1 MLTDE
6 RRSAAAR
13 DTLAQH
19 RCSSTALRATAGCSA
34 SASELSNLA
43 PRLHAQPAAQSPGD
57 ARNDVRARMGRA
69 WHVFVKSKKKAMFR
83 VLRKHPFISRRC
95 PPLSRG
101 EYNRAYI
108 VVKLL
113 FTSHCTGVPLSFT
126 THFLTYDG
134 DCTQRT
140 LDVERRYIDSR
151 TLLSLRRLVL
161 QRAPET
167 ELPARNPRPT
177 PLQTVKLTCR
187 SCRCSCGST

>member
-1 MLTDE
+1 MQLHGT
-6 RRSAAAR
+6 AR
-13 DTLAQH
+13 HCRLLCQ
-19 RCSSTALRATAGCSA
+19 RLRALKSRAT
-34 SASELSNLA
+34 LT
-43 PRLHAQPAAQSPGD
+43 PSPPHSRRVMPGH
-57 ARNDVRARMGRA
+57 VRARMGRA
-69 WHVFVKSKKKAMFR
+69 WHVFVKSKKTAMFR

-140 LDVERRYIDSR
+140 LDGERRYIDSR
-151 TLLSLRRLVL
+151 TVLSLRRLVL